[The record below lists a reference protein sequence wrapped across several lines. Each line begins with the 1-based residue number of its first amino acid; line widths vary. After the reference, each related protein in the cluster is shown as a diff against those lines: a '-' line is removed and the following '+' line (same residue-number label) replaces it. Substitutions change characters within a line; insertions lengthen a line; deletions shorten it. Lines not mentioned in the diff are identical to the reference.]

1 MVALGVD
8 LGEISLRRLGVKI
21 GARLPNGRLLQL
33 VFGAQASECRG
44 ALLEHRVGMIGRRA
58 HVTVVQAHQQLA
70 GVNKFIVLHRHI
82 GNETGDVRRDRRD
95 VAADIGIIGALEKA
109 IDGPPVVAVCRPTQS
124 ERAGKNTAEL
134 VACA

>member
-1 MVALGVD
+1 
-8 LGEISLRRLGVKI
+8 
-21 GARLPNGRLLQL
+21 
-33 VFGAQASECRG
+33 
-44 ALLEHRVGMIGRRA
+44 MIGRRA

-109 IDGPPVVAVCRPTQS
+109 IDGPPVVAVCRPTQG
-124 ERAGKNTAEL
+124 ERAGKTQQN
-134 VACA
+134 